1 MRVIFISS
9 MVVPLV
15 VLVFIILR
23 GDAGMTAL
31 MCAVMK
37 GHVECAEILV
47 RHGASMSTKA
57 LNGASASSMLKRKKN
72 IEMSRRLKVI
82 SEELTKSAATEAE
95 RKRREASEEDEQRA
109 KQLQIRCAV

>member
-1 MRVIFISS
+1 
-9 MVVPLV
+9 
-15 VLVFIILR
+15 
-23 GDAGMTAL
+23 
-31 MCAVMK
+31 MK

-72 IEMSRRLKVI
+72 IEMSRRLKAI

-95 RKRREASEEDEQRA
+95 RKRHEAGEEDEQRA
-109 KQLQIRCAV
+109 KQLQIRCAVQLQTPIL